1 MKTQTNIP
9 AGHQTVMP
17 YLIIENVA
25 EFINFTIDIFGAEEQ
40 AKYLRE
46 GTDEIMHAEIKIG
59 TSLIMIGQANQQWGV
74 SNAGLFIYVNNI
86 DALYNDA
93 LAKGATSVYP
103 PDDKDYGRSAGIIDP
118 FGNTWWLTQV

>member
-9 AGHQTVMP
+9 TGHQTVMP

-25 EFINFTIDIFGAEEQ
+25 DFIHFAVDIFGAEELS
-40 AKYLRE
+40 KHLRE
-46 GTDEIMHAEIKIG
+46 GTNEIMHAEIKIG
-59 TSLIMIGQANQQWGV
+59 TSVIMMGQASDQWGV

-86 DALYNDA
+86 DALYNEA
-93 LAKGATSVYP
+93 LAKGATAIYP
-103 PDDKDYGRSAGIIDP
+103 PDDKDYGRSAGIVDP